1 MDTLEPRPIA
11 SDVQVKIE
19 NALKRNAQIDAS
31 QIAVRIEGTRV
42 MLTGKVRSWLERE
55 EAEDAAFA
63 APGVI
68 GVDNRI
74 TIQ

>member
-31 QIAVRIEGTRV
+31 QIAVRIEGT
-42 MLTGKVRSWLERE
+42 
-55 EAEDAAFA
+55 
-63 APGVI
+63 APGVM
-68 GVDNRI
+68 GLRKLHFQPLPGREPNYYSMKLR
-74 TIQ
+74 